1 MTCPPLCV
9 KLALHIWLIFWSP
22 GNVHLIAQPLMA
34 ALPLSAIV
42 TDAWKPPGQLLT
54 TLYVATHLPAPE
66 PVALAEGEADADGL
80 ADGDCEG
87 EGEGDGLA
95 DADALGLGLA
105 LAEALGEAL
114 APEASVVN
122 AAACRTGEIR
132 PAESSAATS
141 YAYSVPAARPLSEY
155 EVAVAAVVATNFG
168 VGES

>member
-1 MTCPPLCV
+1 M
-9 KLALHIWLIFWSP
+9 
-22 GNVHLIAQPLMA
+22 IAQPLMA
-34 ALPLSAIV
+34 ALPLLAIV

-54 TLYVATHLPAPE
+54 TLYVATHVPVPE
-66 PVALAEGEADADGL
+66 PVELAEGEADADGL

-87 EGEGDGLA
+87 EADGLA
-95 DADALGLGLA
+95 DTDALGLGLA

-122 AAACRTGEIR
+122 AAACRTGEMR

-141 YAYSVPAARPLSEY
+141 YAYSVPAARPVSEY
-155 EVAVAAVVATNFG
+155 EVAVAAVVAISFG